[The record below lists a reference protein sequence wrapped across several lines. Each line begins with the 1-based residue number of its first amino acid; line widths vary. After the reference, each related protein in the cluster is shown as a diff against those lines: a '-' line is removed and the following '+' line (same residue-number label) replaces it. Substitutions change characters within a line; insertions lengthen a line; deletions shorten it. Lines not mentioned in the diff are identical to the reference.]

1 MKRTLIILIAFSSF
15 LALPAFSQNDSVDS
29 RYAVEDTLQENS
41 RLFDSDELLEISL
54 RFDMTYYKRKKPDK
68 EYLDAILTYH
78 TSKTDSIN
86 KAIRV
91 RSRGEFRRTFCDFP
105 PLMLNFRMKDSIDG
119 KFSRID
125 KLKMVTHCKTGHEE
139 YLLKEYLIYKL
150 YNVLS
155 DYSYKVRL
163 LRVNYINTFRN
174 SKTISQYAFAI
185 EPNDVLAKR
194 TNSVEVK
201 TITLSQR
208 NIKPEMIDRMAIFNY
223 MIGNVDWAIPNYHN
237 VTVFSQAGSERPDLG
252 IVVPY
257 DFDYSGLVDAN
268 YAIPLESLGIKSV
281 KERLYRGIC
290 RTSEEFLIALKE
302 FPEKRDEFYKVIK
315 EFPYLSERSKKSMIN
330 YLNEFFSE
338 FDKRNTIVNSLLYNC
353 KKI

>member
-15 LALPAFSQNDSVDS
+15 LSLPAFSQNDSVDTM
-29 RYAVEDTLQENS
+29 YAVEDTLQENS
-41 RLFDSDELLEISL
+41 RLFDSDELLDISL
-54 RFDMTYYKRKKPDK
+54 RFDMTYYKRKKPNKD
-68 EYLDAILTYH
+68 YLDAILTYYN
-78 TSKTDSIN
+78 SKTDSIN

-119 KFSRID
+119 EFSRID
-125 KLKMVTHCKTGHEE
+125 KLKMVTHCKTGNEE

-155 DYSYKVRL
+155 DYSYRVRL
-163 LRVNYINTFRN
+163 LRVNYINTFRK
-174 SKTISQYAFAI
+174 SKTLSQYAFVI

-223 MIGNVDWAIPNYHN
+223 MIGNIDWALPNLHN

-257 DFDYSGLVDAN
+257 DFDYSGLVDAD

-281 KERLYRGIC
+281 KERLYLGIC
-290 RTSEEFLIALKE
+290 RTSEEFLFALKE

-315 EFPYLSERSKKSMIN
+315 EFPYLSEGSKKSMIG
-330 YLNEFFSE
+330 YLNEFFSK
-338 FDKRNTIVNSLLYNC
+338 FDKRNSIVNSLLYSC